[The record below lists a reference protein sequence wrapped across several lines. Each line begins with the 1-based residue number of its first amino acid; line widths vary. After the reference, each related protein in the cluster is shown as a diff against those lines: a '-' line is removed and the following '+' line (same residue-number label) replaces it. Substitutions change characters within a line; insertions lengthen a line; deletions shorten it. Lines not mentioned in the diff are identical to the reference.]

1 MVRGWFPVL
10 GGLFLR
16 VYCGLCGGKG
26 IYGIL
31 KGKNARLF
39 NLNLS
44 CCVLYMNGG
53 KLMVLP
59 CWVKDGSPRFSGRII
74 NVLILALPVFLVF
87 FFFFECSLYNLP
99 ENYGL
104 SL

>member
-1 MVRGWFPVL
+1 MLTLVGLNWVMLEGLLLCSSVGWGCVVRGWFPVL

-53 KLMVLP
+53 KLMVLGQR
-59 CWVKDGSPRFSGRII
+59 WIS
-74 NVLILALPVFLVF
+74 
-87 FFFFECSLYNLP
+87 
-99 ENYGL
+99 
-104 SL
+104 